1 MATKNEG
8 DPCYDAA
15 LPDEPMF
22 VLLARDPQAPQ
33 AVRAWA
39 AQRLALVHTGQR
51 PASDIQKARDAQQL
65 ADRMV
70 EWRKNADE
78 SWRTQGQLAFPPVS
92 DGKTLDL
99 FVSERPDGG
108 WMA

>member
-1 MATKNEG
+1 MGTKNEG

-33 AVRAWA
+33 AVRDWA
-39 AQRLALVHTGQR
+39 AQRAALIASGMR
-51 PASDIQKARDAQQL
+51 PASDMTKVMEASQL

-70 EWRKNADE
+70 IWREDADE
-78 SWRTQGQLAFPPVS
+78 SWRNQGLLAFPPVS
-92 DGKTLDL
+92 DGRTLDT
-99 FVSERPDGG
+99 FDCVMS
-108 WMA
+108 WSTMA